1 MLQPMLNR
9 KTRILQANQPTI
21 LNKRSELTGKYRHK
35 NKFKLNKL
43 PT

>member
-9 KTRILQANQPTI
+9 KTRNTTI
-21 LNKRSELTGKYRHK
+21 LNKRWEITGKCRHK